1 MGDRLPG
8 TVAIITGG
16 TSGIGARSV
25 EIFVEHGPRV
35 LIAARSEDV
44 GQALAGTDLDHNAVF
59 TDEPIDYLTGETVG
73 A

>member
-1 MGDRLPG
+1 MRGPSR
-8 TVAIITGG
+8 
-16 TSGIGARSV
+16 SSSNGA
-25 EIFVEHGPRV
+25 RV